1 VVVSSALGYSRGVP
15 PELSRSIFAVLTGR
29 LMTPVVRGQATAD
42 EAARDAAAALDDA
55 LRV

>member
-1 VVVSSALGYSRGVP
+1 MSSALGYSRGVP